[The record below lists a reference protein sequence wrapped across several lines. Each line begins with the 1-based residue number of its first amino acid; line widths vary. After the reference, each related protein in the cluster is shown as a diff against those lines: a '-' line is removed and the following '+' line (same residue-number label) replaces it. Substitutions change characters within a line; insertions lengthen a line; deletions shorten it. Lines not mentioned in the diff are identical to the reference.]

1 LIKEIEISGVK
12 LITSSTCA
20 EESGVILERTFVMLK
35 PSIVARAM
43 IGKVLSRIEDKG
55 LKIVAMRLMWV
66 TDEKASKLYAIHK
79 EKQFYQDLVRFITSG
94 PIVAM
99 VIEGDEAVKVV
110 RQMIGATDAKDAEAG
125 TIRGDIAL
133 SREKNAIHSSDSV
146 ENGKVE
152 TDIFFSAEELL
163 KYRRADESWIY

>member
-1 LIKEIEISGVK
+1 
-12 LITSSTCA
+12 
-20 EESGVILERTFVMLK
+20 
-35 PSIVARAM
+35 
-43 IGKVLSRIEDKG
+43 
-55 LKIVAMRLMWV
+55 MRLMWV